1 MNMVMPFIN
10 NMVVP
15 FFTNMTSTGYLI
27 LGVSLIIF
35 GLLVTGWMY
44 KKPKKTKLEGFQ
56 ETVDAVEEVQEQPSI
71 GRVFTIIRRM
81 SGILL
86 SSSFFSDAI
95 RQSGMSA
102 TELARDYIQQE
113 KAKAAAA
120 AVTSGGASQ
129 E

>member
-1 MNMVMPFIN
+1 MPFIN
-10 NMVVP
+10 TAVSYL
-15 FFTNMTSTGYLI
+15 TNLSSTGYLI

-35 GLLVTGWMY
+35 GLLVTGWIY

-56 ETVDAVEEVQEQPSI
+56 DAVDAVEEVEEQPSI
-71 GRVFTIIRRM
+71 ARVFTIIRRM

-113 KAKAAAA
+113 KAKAAMAA
-120 AVTSGGASQ
+120 TEAVAPSS
-129 E
+129 

>member
-1 MNMVMPFIN
+1 MPFIN

>member
-1 MNMVMPFIN
+1 MPFIN

-15 FFTNMTSTGYLI
+15 YFTNLSSTGYLI
-27 LGVSLIIF
+27 VGVSLIIF

-44 KKPKKTKLEGFQ
+44 KKPAKKTKMEGFQ
-56 ETVDAVEEVQEQPSI
+56 DAVDAVEDVTEQPSI

-95 RQSGMSA
+95 RQSGMSV
-102 TELARDYIQQE
+102 TELARDYIQKE
-113 KAKAAAA
+113 KAL
-120 AVTSGGASQ
+120 ASQ
-129 E
+129 TANVIQESVS

>member
-1 MNMVMPFIN
+1 MPFIN

-15 FFTNMTSTGYLI
+15 YFTNLTSTGYLI

-44 KKPKKTKLEGFQ
+44 KRPAKKTKLEGFQ
-56 ETVDAVEEVQEQPSI
+56 DAVDAVEVQEQPSI
-71 GRVFTIIRRM
+71 ARVFTIIRRM

-86 SSSFFSDAI
+86 SSSFFSDAV

-113 KAKAAAA
+113 KAKAAVAA
-120 AVTSGGASQ
+120 TEAVAPSS
-129 E
+129 

>member
-10 NMVVP
+10 TAVSYL
-15 FFTNMTSTGYLI
+15 TNLSSTGYLI

-35 GLLVTGWMY
+35 GLLVTGWIY

-56 ETVDAVEEVQEQPSI
+56 DAVDAVEEVEEQPSI
-71 GRVFTIIRRM
+71 ARVFTIIRRM

-95 RQSGMSA
+95 RQSGMSV

-113 KAKAAAA
+113 KAKG
-120 AVTSGGASQ
+120 AVAST
-129 E
+129 EAVAPSS

>member
-1 MNMVMPFIN
+1 MVTPFIN
-10 NMVVP
+10 TAVSY
-15 FFTNMTSTGYLI
+15 FTNLSSTGYLI

-56 ETVDAVEEVQEQPSI
+56 DAVDAVEDVAEQPSI

-95 RQSGMSA
+95 RQSGMSV
-102 TELARDYIQQE
+102 TELARDYIQKE
-113 KAKAAAA
+113 KAL
-120 AVTSGGASQ
+120 ASQ
-129 E
+129 TANVIQQSVS

>member
-1 MNMVMPFIN
+1 MPFIN

-15 FFTNMTSTGYLI
+15 YFTNLTSTGYLI

-35 GLLVTGWMY
+35 GLLVTGWIY
-44 KKPKKTKLEGFQ
+44 KRPVKKTKLEGFQ
-56 ETVDAVEEVQEQPSI
+56 DAVDAVEVQEQPSI
-71 GRVFTIIRRM
+71 ARVFTIIRRM

-86 SSSFFSDAI
+86 SSSFFSDAV

-113 KAKAAAA
+113 KAKAAVAA
-120 AVTSGGASQ
+120 TEAVAPSS
-129 E
+129 